1 MLFFLGTGFPLFLL
15 QEGGPGELACALS
28 PQSCTL
34 GKPNVQVS
42 TSKETVG
49 DPFLSLLSP
58 SKIGRFS
65 LLGSVG
71 VHIHCMESERL
82 NVSFPCASLSP
93 LIVLRHNCIRCKDS
107 VYLHV
112 YFPYAALSSLLVLLH
127 NHIHYTDIVCLH
139 VYFPYVALTDLFVL
153 QHNHNQYKDIGRL
166 YLYFSQVALIFC

>member
-127 NHIHYTDIVCLH
+127 NHIHCTDSVCLD
-139 VYFPYVALTDLFVL
+139 VYFPCAALNPLLLL
-153 QHNHNQYKDIGRL
+153 QHDHIHSKESGCL
-166 YLYFSQVALIFC
+166 YV